1 MNLLKS
7 LTLTLLLFLFSHT
20 AYSQAS
26 PESFIETI
34 EGVQESTEGDL
45 DHLTLEG
52 LMEEFGIPGV
62 SIAVIKDYEVHW
74 AKGYGVAD
82 VETGALVDEHTVFQ
96 AASISKP
103 VAAMAVMKA
112 VQEGYFSLDDDINT
126 ILTSWKLPDSEFTE
140 EQPVTPRML
149 TSHTSGL
156 GDGFGFPGYKPD
168 APMPTLVQIMDGD
181 DPSNV
186 GKVLMERAPMKAIKY
201 SGGGVT
207 MMQLALSD
215 ALDKPFEEIAQE
227 YVLGP
232 VGMTDSAF
240 DQPISKERDQ
250 NAARAHNAAG
260 RSMGV
265 KWHVY
270 PEQAAAGLWT
280 TPTDLAKF
288 AIEVQKT
295 LKGDSPN
302 VIDRAHMLE
311 MVTPVGVGDF
321 AVGFE
326 IEKRGQGWYFQ
337 HGGAN
342 WGFKCVLVAHK
353 AKGYGMAVMTNG
365 IRGHYIM
372 TELLNRVSRAYEWD
386 IHDKRVP
393 R

>member
-1 MNLLKS
+1 MNLFKS
-7 LTLTLLLFLFSHT
+7 LTLLLFLFSHA
-20 AYSQAS
+20 AYSQES
-26 PESFIETI
+26 PELFIDAI
-34 EGVQESTEGDL
+34 EGVQESTGGDL
-45 DHLTLEG
+45 DHFTLDG
-52 LMEEFGIPGV
+52 LMKEYGIPGV

-112 VQEGYFSLDDDINT
+112 VQEGYFALDDDINS
-126 ILTSWKLPDSEFTE
+126 ILTSWKLPESEFTA
-140 EQPVTPRML
+140 EQSVTPRML

-168 APMPTLVQIMDGD
+168 APVPTLVQIMEGD

-186 GKVLMERAPMKAIKY
+186 GKVFMERAPMKAIKY

-215 ALDKPFEEIAQE
+215 ALGKPFEEIAQE

-232 VGMTDSAF
+232 VGMSDSAF
-240 DQPISKERDQ
+240 DQPISEERDQ

-302 VIDRAHMLE
+302 VIDRSHMLE

-365 IRGHYIM
+365 IRGHFIM
-372 TELLNRVSRAYEWD
+372 TEILNRVSRAYEWD
-386 IHDKRVP
+386 IHDERVP